1 VGNEAVEVSDLWFR
15 YLGGRSFVLKGISFS
30 LEEGEWLLVLGPTGS
45 GKSTLLLTLNGIIPC
60 FIPGEL
66 EGEVR
71 VFGLDPA
78 KVGVAEMA
86 RVAAIVLQDPEAQVI
101 AFTVE
106 EEVAFALENLLV
118 PRDEGLRRVAE
129 ALRAVGL
136 EGLRR
141 EAVDTLSMGQ
151 KQRLALASA
160 LALRPRLLIL
170 DEPTAHLDPASAL
183 EFYKVLSRLRGET
196 TVIVVEHRVDYVW
209 EFVDKVLLIE
219 NGVAKYFGDP
229 EGLFNRIS
237 LPYLLKTGIWI
248 PEVLAGELVRREP
261 GELGGPSPPSSP
273 AIMAKQVSYRYPGGR
288 EALRQ
293 VSITAEEGRVTCIL
307 GPNGSGK
314 TTLLKLLAG
323 ILKPDHGYVLIY
335 GQQPRPEKVA
345 YVMQNPEHMFVARS
359 VLEDVALSLK
369 SAGYGEGEARR
380 RAYSLLKEYNL
391 EEYADRSPFELSQGE
406 KRLLSLLL
414 MAALNRRVILMDE
427 PTFGLDRR
435 YAGIVARELMKL
447 ARAGRT
453 VVVATHDTWLVS
465 AISDKVVV
473 LRKGR
478 AVFEGGVVEFLSQ
491 PKLMTEASFSP
502 PPLLEALV
510 GELGDLEKALLT
522 YKRYLL
528 YPGGEGA

>member
-1 VGNEAVEVSDLWFR
+1 
-15 YLGGRSFVLKGISFS
+15 VLKGISFS

-170 DEPTAHLDPASAL
+170 DEPTAHLDPASAM

-219 NGVAKYFGDP
+219 NGVVKYFGDP

-248 PEVLAGELVRREP
+248 PEVLASELVRREP

-406 KRLLSLLL
+406 KRVLSLLL

-473 LRKGR
+473 LREGR

-528 YPGGEGA
+528 YPGG